1 MFMVETSAASSSNV
15 SLQVLMTSLKEIL
28 HEGKMITAND
38 IKTIQAQHNTHSQKL
53 STLEAFSLGMIYLSV
68 GDTID
73 LRAIAKDINSGTSKI
88 PNSIGLRGIDEAKAE
103 MLSRVG

>member
-1 MFMVETSAASSSNV
+1 
-15 SLQVLMTSLKEIL
+15 
-28 HEGKMITAND
+28 
-38 IKTIQAQHNTHSQKL
+38 
-53 STLEAFSLGMIYLSV
+53 MIYLTV

-88 PNSIGLRGIDEAKAE
+88 PKAIGKQSIDESKAE

>member
-1 MFMVETSAASSSNV
+1 
-15 SLQVLMTSLKEIL
+15 
-28 HEGKMITAND
+28 MITAND